1 MAQISPQKTLLFSYE
16 ASGDV
21 ISINY
26 NGTEYFYLR
35 NGQNDVVGLMDGSG
49 TRVVEYTYDAWGKLI
64 STTGT
69 LANTLGADNPFRYR
83 GYYYDAETGLYYL
96 MTRYYDPE
104 VCRFISADVYMSTGQ
119 GVLGGN
125 MFAYCLNNPVNMFD
139 TLGCVPEWLERLWI
153 FRYIHRQ
160 VQEDIARNYK
170 FSIERGIRC
179 TDGSYGRVDVV
190 SNSGAIWEVKHGSD
204 NASARA
210 RAMERATTQL
220 RRYEGGTFVN
230 FGSGSTIAVIGGTG
244 IEGSFSC
251 DYNGTS
257 YSVTYNNTTN
267 GIILY
272 KFTPLEATTAEPVP
286 VMVPQPQKQ
295 KKARAA
301 GVLAGAAGM
310 AIVGA
315 IPCFMGGGG
324 FNSQKYCLR

>member
-1 MAQISPQKTLLFSYE
+1 
-16 ASGDV
+16 
-21 ISINY
+21 
-26 NGTEYFYLR
+26 
-35 NGQNDVVGLMDGSG
+35 
-49 TRVVEYTYDAWGKLI
+49 
-64 STTGT
+64 
-69 LANTLGADNPFRYR
+69 
-83 GYYYDAETGLYYL
+83 
-96 MTRYYDPE
+96 
-104 VCRFISADVYMSTGQ
+104 
-119 GVLGGN
+119 

-139 TLGCVPEWLERLWI
+139 TLGCAPEWLERLWI
-153 FRYIHRQ
+153 FGHIHRE
-160 VQEDIARNYK
+160 VQKHIYKNYGYTVEK
-170 FSIERGIRC
+170 GIIC
-179 TDGSYGRVDVV
+179 VNGSYGRVDVV
-190 SNSGAIWEVKHGSD
+190 SASGQIWEVKHGS
-204 NASARA
+204 NNESARA

-257 YSVTYNNTTN
+257 YSVTYNNTTK

-272 KFTPLEATTAEPVP
+272 EFTPLKATTTESVP

-295 KKARAA
+295 NKARAA

-324 FNSQKYCLR
+324 RNTMLQSLR